1 MCAHAHVHLFII
13 ITNLKVACKGG
24 DVKQKKIM
32 RTVVTTTETTM
43 MVKMNRSN
51 QNEAQHMTSLEI
63 AQLSGKNHK
72 DVLKAIR
79 NMEPGWVQIA
89 GRKFALGSYEDIN
102 GQSRPCYFLSKTE
115 TLFIATKFN
124 DEARARLVLRWEQLE
139 KERLMEMQKPK
150 QRPKEIR
157 LLACDEEV
165 LDEADDIL
173 GDELAK
179 LNKYSRCCYTAS
191 EIAKVFGMDG
201 RDLNSFLADQNII
214 RWARGQ
220 WRLTQKYKH
229 MELTED
235 RYKYVHDLD
244 GHRKL
249 VSYLV
254 WTEKGREF
262 LLSLIE
268 A

>member
-1 MCAHAHVHLFII
+1 
-13 ITNLKVACKGG
+13 
-24 DVKQKKIM
+24 
-32 RTVVTTTETTM
+32 M

-115 TLFIATKFN
+115 KLYIATKFN

-179 LNKYSRCCYTAS
+179 LNKYSRNCYTAS

-262 LLSLIE
+262 LIDLIE